1 MRYIPSFLK
10 NMLAAALILLP
21 MAAFAAPQPEPLKTA
36 WLGEYEAFP
45 IWYAKE
51 KGWDKEAG
59 FNVEMLRFESGK
71 ALIEGMK
78 AYKWSI
84 GGCGAVPT
92 VSTSFSDSFSIVA
105 VAGDESS
112 ANTIFVRP
120 DSPILKVKGNEAE
133 YPEVFGNAATVKGK
147 KVLCPQGTSAHYTLV
162 NWLKAIGLTEKD
174 VRVQFMHPMQATGA
188 FKGGVGDILVTWAP
202 YTYAAESAGFKRAAV
217 AADCRLELPLVLL
230 ADKKFA
236 AEHADTVKSFLK
248 LYQRSAAVLT
258 AEPTREVVDA
268 YMRFSKEWAGRIL
281 SEAEVLADLRTHNVY
296 SVEEQNLYLND
307 GIGLMKQVLERIGQF
322 RAGHGAEVILP
333 AVDGSMLPTRP

>member
-21 MAAFAAPQPEPLKTA
+21 MTAFAAPQPEALKTA

-45 IWYAKE
+45 VWYAKE

-59 FNVEMLRFESGK
+59 FNLEMLRFESGK

-92 VSTSFSDSFSIVA
+92 VSTSFSDTFSIVA

-112 ANTIFVRP
+112 ANAVFVRP
-120 DSPILKVKGNEAE
+120 DSPILKVKGNAAE
-133 YPEVFGNAATVKGK
+133 YPNIFGDAATVKGK

-162 NWLKAIGLTEKD
+162 SWLKAIGLTEKD
-174 VRVQFMHPMQATGA
+174 VRVQFMHPMQAAGA
-188 FKGGVGDILVTWAP
+188 FKSGVGDILVTWAP
-202 YTYAAESAGFKRAAV
+202 YSYAMESAGFKSAAV

-236 AEHADTVKSFLK
+236 AEHAETVKAFLK
-248 LYQRSAAVLT
+248 LYQRSAAVL
-258 AEPTREVVDA
+258 ASEPTKEITEA
-268 YMRFSKEWAGRIL
+268 YTRFSREWAGRSL
-281 SEAEVLADLRTHNVY
+281 SEAEVLADLRTHSVY
-296 SVEEQNLYLND
+296 SLEDQKLFLD
-307 GIGLMKQVLERIGQF
+307 GGISLMEQVLERIGKF
-322 RAGHGAEVILP
+322 RSIHGAEVTLP
-333 AVDGSMLPTRP
+333 AIDGSMLPR